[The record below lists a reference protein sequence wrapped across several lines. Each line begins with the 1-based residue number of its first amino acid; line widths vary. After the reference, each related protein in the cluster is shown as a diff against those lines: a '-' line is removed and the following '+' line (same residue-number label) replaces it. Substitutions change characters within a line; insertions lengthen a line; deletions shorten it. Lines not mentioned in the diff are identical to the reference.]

1 MPFNFTY
8 PEERNNPEY
17 EFSSILSGYNFNFTL
32 IESLLTG
39 GTSFDSLSA
48 TSLSAETLYVANE
61 IWTIE
66 LMDVQTVDFYAPY
79 DMTINS
85 YETVLSATTIY
96 LFDDD
101 VTYTTGNTISIGS
114 KITVSGASATVI
126 NLNTTH

>member
-8 PEERNNPEY
+8 PEERTNPDYKFNE
-17 EFSSILSGYNFNFTL
+17 ILSGYNFNFTL

-61 IWTIE
+61 MWTVE

-85 YETVLSATTIY
+85 YETILSATTIY
-96 LFDDD
+96 LYDDD